1 MSAEPDYLPAD
12 ALAEDEPK
20 YLRRQKP
27 VEIRKRKFS
36 RKTWPLYRRILLGSV
51 IAVVAGFAIY
61 EAAAYLLYSPDVQLR
76 SAEQIEIQGN
86 RFVPDE
92 AVSEKFSA
100 DMGRS
105 VVRVPLTERREA
117 LETLPWVEQAHV
129 QRVMPNRLRIEIV
142 ERTPVAFLRTGSDL
156 SLVDAQGV
164 ILERPSDGEFKF
176 PVSYRSKAF
185 QPDSMPRDARAERM
199 NLYSRFMKE
208 IEAARPGSADDH
220 VESEA
225 DISDPADLRVTL
237 TDMSSSASKT
247 SPILVHFG
255 DSDFGNRFHLLAD
268 NIDQWRAG
276 AGSVDSVDLR
286 FARQVVVNPE
296 SKTEAANFKPATPQ
310 PLAAQRPV
318 AHAAPK
324 AHVAAHACRAVQNS
338 NTKFFENLHSCRATA
353 AAHRQRH
360 KERALTKKDKYLVAL
375 DVGSSKTCAVI
386 SRNHRDGPK
395 IYRHGGGGIQ
405 GPS

>member
-36 RKTWPLYRRILLGSV
+36 RKTWPLYRRILVGSV
-51 IAVVAGFAIY
+51 AALIGGFAVY
-61 EAAAYLLYSPDVQLR
+61 AAASYLLYSPDVQLR

-86 RFVPDE
+86 RFVPEE
-92 AVSEKFSA
+92 AVAEKFSA

-105 VVRVPLTERREA
+105 VVRVPLTERRKS
-117 LETLPWVEQAHV
+117 LESLPWVEEAHV
-129 QRVMPNRLRIEIV
+129 QRVMPNKIRVGIV
-142 ERTPVAFLRTGSDL
+142 ERTPIAFLRTGSDL

-164 ILERPSDGEFKF
+164 ILDRPAAGEFKF
-176 PVSYRSKAF
+176 PVVSGIAESTA
-185 QPDSMPRDARAERM
+185 RDARAERM
-199 NLYSRFMKE
+199 NLYARFMKE
-208 IEAARPGSADDH
+208 IELARPGADDH
-220 VESEA
+220 VSEA
-225 DISDPADLRVTL
+225 DISDPTDLRVTL
-237 TDMSSSASKT
+237 TDMGSSLSKT

-255 DSDFGNRFHLLAD
+255 DSDFGNRYHLLAD

-296 SKTEAANFKPATPQ
+296 SKMVAADFKPSTPQ
-310 PLAAQRPV
+310 PVAQRPV

-324 AHVAAHACRAVQNS
+324 HVVQHLQAAR
-338 NTKFFENLHSCRATA
+338 KR
-353 AAHRQRH
+353 R
-360 KERALTKKDKYLVAL
+360 
-375 DVGSSKTCAVI
+375 
-386 SRNHRDGPK
+386 
-395 IYRHGGGGIQ
+395 
-405 GPS
+405 